1 MNSLMKSS
9 TPPPSL
15 SNPRKPTPQE
25 LRVMQLKLAVRTE
38 VFRRKMLKKAAANIG
53 QARQRA
59 ETEGSSLTAGH
70 S

>member
-1 MNSLMKSS
+1 
-9 TPPPSL
+9 
-15 SNPRKPTPQE
+15 
-25 LRVMQLKLAVRTE
+25 

>member
-1 MNSLMKSS
+1 ME
-9 TPPPSL
+9 
-15 SNPRKPTPQE
+15 NPRKPTPQE
-25 LRVMQLKLAVRTE
+25 LRVMQVKRSVRTE
-38 VFRRKMLKKAAANIG
+38 EFRRKMLKKAAANIG